1 MAVKLSD
8 LPPKYQQQVLQQ
20 LVERKREKNQ
30 GKTVSVAG
38 MPEFDSR
45 GEQEFYLGVIVPK
58 MQRGE
63 VVRFE
68 AHPRFDL
75 FPAGEFCG
83 IKLSAVR
90 YTADFRLD
98 YRDGSVEIVEVKSKF
113 VRRMQRDYALRRRVF
128 LESVARPRGWRFVEV
143 ITTDS
148 KEDLD
153 NWKKRKKQEENHG

>member
-8 LPPKYQQQVLQQ
+8 LPPKYREQVLKQ
-20 LVERKREKNQ
+20 LVERKREKSRE
-30 GKTVSVAG
+30 KPVPVAG

-63 VVRFE
+63 VVRCE

-75 FPAGEFCG
+75 FPKGEYCG
-83 IKLSAVR
+83 IQLSAVR
-90 YTADFRLD
+90 YTADFRLE
-98 YRDGSVEIVEVKSKF
+98 YVDGTVEIVEIKSRF

-128 LESVARPRGWRFVEV
+128 LEQVARPRGWRFREV
-143 ITTDS
+143 ITD
-148 KEDLD
+148 
-153 NWKKRKKQEENHG
+153 ENKSGGKP

>member
-8 LPPKYQQQVLQQ
+8 LPPQYREQVLKQ
-20 LVERKREKNQ
+20 LVERKREKAQ
-30 GKTVSVAG
+30 EKPVSVVG

-63 VVRFE
+63 VVRYE

-75 FPAGEFCG
+75 FPRGEYCG
-83 IKLSAVR
+83 IQLPQVR
-90 YTADFRLD
+90 YTADFRLE
-98 YRDGSVEIVEVKSKF
+98 YVDGTVEIVEIKSRF

-128 LESVARPRGWRFVEV
+128 LEQVAIPRGWRFREV
-143 ITTDS
+143 ITD
-148 KEDLD
+148 
-153 NWKKRKKQEENHG
+153 ENSEKTGGKP

>member
-1 MAVKLSD
+1 MGIQLSD
-8 LPPKYQQQVLQQ
+8 LPMKYREQVLKQ
-20 LVERKREKNQ
+20 LVERKREKSQ
-30 GKTVSVAG
+30 EKPVSVAG

-63 VVRFE
+63 VVRCE
-68 AHPRFDL
+68 DHPRFDL
-75 FPAGEFCG
+75 FPAGEYCG

-113 VRRMQRDYALRRRVF
+113 VRRMQRDYALRRRLF
-128 LESVARPRGWRFVEV
+128 IETVARPRGWRFREV
-143 ITTDS
+143 ITTDTRD
-148 KEDLD
+148 EMG
-153 NWKKRKKQEENHG
+153 NWKKHKKQEENHG